1 MAIHAMLN
9 DLSRAFT
16 EPGPGYVNAT
26 ATDDGS
32 GTGTL
37 RENLL
42 VQFVVPNWDGDANH
56 ILVLPS
62 PLPGKIVIIAGAATG
77 GELRTTSPT
86 TVGINGGTGA
96 AAESAVAASQMVVA
110 ICESTTSW
118 KAFTIA
124 SDGTTAGLE
133 AAAT

>member
-1 MAIHAMLN
+1 MSIHQMLN
-9 DLSRAFT
+9 DLLRAFS
-16 EPGPGYVNAT
+16 EVGPGYVKAK

-42 VQFVVPNWDGDANH
+42 FQFVVPNWDSDANH
-56 ILVLPS
+56 ILILPHPS
-62 PLPGKIVIIAGAATG
+62 PGKVVVIAGAATG
-77 GELRTTSPT
+77 GELRTNAPA
-86 TVGINGGTGA
+86 TVGINGGTGS
-96 AAESAVAASQMVVA
+96 AAESAVAANQMVIA
-110 ICESTTSW
+110 ICESSTSW

-133 AAAT
+133 AAA